1 MSRTPYLIAASAAS
15 LVAGAAIGATLLV
28 PSAVN
33 AAQDPT
39 TTTPVTSGSGTS
51 GSGASGTG
59 SSDAA
64 APTPPKDSW
73 VDGALKPLVDAG
85 TITQAQADA
94 VKDALSKA
102 RPAFPGGRKPEGRF
116 GGPLG
121 KDPAKVAAAI
131 GITEADLKAGLVAG
145 KTLAELATENGK
157 DPAAV
162 AQVIIDDVNA
172 RIDTALSAGRITQ
185 AQADQMKADAK
196 ARADDIVNGK
206 APLGPGR
213 PHRGEFGPDEFGPDD
228 FGPAPTPPTVTN

>member
-33 AAQDPT
+33 AAQDDPT
-39 TTTPVTSGSGTS
+39 TTVTVTS

-59 SSDAA
+59 SADAA
-64 APTPPKDSW
+64 TPTPPKDSW
-73 VDGALKPLVDAG
+73 VDGVLKPLVDAG

-121 KDPAKVAAAI
+121 KDPAKIAAAI

-172 RIDTALSAGRITQ
+172 RIDAALSAGRITQ

-213 PHRGEFGPDEFGPDD
+213 PHRGGFGPDEFGPDEFGP
-228 FGPAPTPPTVTN
+228 PPTPPTVTN

>member
-33 AAQDPT
+33 AAQDDPT
-39 TTTPVTSGSGTS
+39 TTTTIAP
-51 GSGASGTG
+51 GTG

-64 APTPPKDSW
+64 TPAPPKDSW

-102 RPAFPGGRKPEGRF
+102 RPAFPGGGKPEGRF

-121 KDPAKVAAAI
+121 KDPAKIAAAL

-145 KTLAELATENGK
+145 KTLAQLATENGK

-162 AQVIIDDVNA
+162 AQVIIDDINA
-172 RIDTALSAGRITQ
+172 RIDAALSAGRITQ

-196 ARADDIVNGK
+196 TRANDIMNGK

-213 PHRGEFGPDEFGPDD
+213 PHRGDGPGEFGPGEFGP
-228 FGPAPTPPTVTN
+228 PPTPPTVTN

>member
-33 AAQDPT
+33 AADDPT
-39 TTTPVTSGSGTS
+39 TTTVPS
-51 GSGASGTG
+51 ATG
-59 SSDAA
+59 SADAA
-64 APTPPKDSW
+64 TPVPPKDSW

-94 VKDALSKA
+94 VKDALSTA
-102 RPAFPGGRKPEGRF
+102 RPAFPGGGRKPEGRF

-121 KDPAKVAAAI
+121 KDPAKIAAAL
-131 GITEADLKAGLVAG
+131 GMTEAELKAGLVSG
-145 KTLAELATENGK
+145 KTLAQLATEHGK

-162 AQVIIDDVNA
+162 AQIIIDDVNA
-172 RIDTALSAGRITQ
+172 RIDAALSAGRIDQ

-213 PHRGEFGPDEFGPDD
+213 PHRGEFGPGGFGPPPV
-228 FGPAPTPPTVTN
+228 PAADPNATVTN

>member
-33 AAQDPT
+33 AADDPT
-39 TTTPVTSGSGTS
+39 TTVPS
-51 GSGASGTG
+51 ATG
-59 SSDAA
+59 SADAT

-121 KDPAKVAAAI
+121 KDPAKIAAAL
-131 GITEADLKAGLVAG
+131 GMTEADLKAGLMSG
-145 KTLAELATENGK
+145 KTLAQLATEHGK
-157 DPAAV
+157 DPAAI
-162 AQVIIDDVNA
+162 AQIIIDDVNA
-172 RIDTALSAGRITQ
+172 RIDAALSAGRITQ

-196 ARADDIVNGK
+196 AHADDIVNGK

-213 PHRGEFGPDEFGPDD
+213 PHRGEFGPGGFGPGEFGP
-228 FGPAPTPPTVTN
+228 PPTPADDPNTVTN

>member
-33 AAQDPT
+33 AADDPT
-39 TTTPVTSGSGTS
+39 TTTVPT
-51 GSGASGTG
+51 ATG
-59 SSDAA
+59 SADAA
-64 APTPPKDSW
+64 TPVPPKDSW

-102 RPAFPGGRKPEGRF
+102 RPAFPGGGRKPEGRF
-116 GGPLG
+116 GGP
-121 KDPAKVAAAI
+121 V
-131 GITEADLKAGLVAG
+131 
-145 KTLAELATENGK
+145 GK

-162 AQVIIDDVNA
+162 AQIIIDDVNA
-172 RIDTALSAGRITQ
+172 RIDAALSAGRIDQ

-213 PHRGEFGPDEFGPDD
+213 PHRGGWGPGGFGPPPV
-228 FGPAPTPPTVTN
+228 PAADPNATVTN

>member
-1 MSRTPYLIAASAAS
+1 LSRTPYLVAASGAS

-33 AAQDPT
+33 AAQGDT
-39 TTTPVTSGSGTS
+39 TATT
-51 GSGASGTG
+51 
-59 SSDAA
+59 A
-64 APTPPKDSW
+64 APSTEAPAPAAPNPGPNGSW

-102 RPAFPGGRKPEGRF
+102 KPAFPGGRKPGAPF
-116 GGPLG
+116 GGPVG
-121 KDPAKVAAAI
+121 KDPAKIAAAL
-131 GITEADLKAGLVAG
+131 GMTEADLKAGLESG
-145 KTLAELATENGK
+145 KTLAQLATEHGK

-172 RIDTALSAGRITQ
+172 RIDGALSNGRITQ

-206 APLGPGR
+206 APLRPGR
-213 PHRGEFGPDEFGPDD
+213 PHRGGWGPGEFGPPPV
-228 FGPAPTPPTVTN
+228 PAADPNATVTN

>member
-33 AAQDPT
+33 AAQGDT
-39 TTTPVTSGSGTS
+39 TTTTV
-51 GSGASGTG
+51 AAGTG

-64 APTPPKDSW
+64 APAPPKDSW

-94 VKDALSKA
+94 VKAALSKA
-102 RPAFPGGRKPEGRF
+102 RPAFPGGRRPEGRF

-121 KDPAKVAAAI
+121 KDPAKIAAAL
-131 GITEADLKAGLVAG
+131 GISEADLKAGLVAG
-145 KTLAELATENGK
+145 KTLAQLATEHGK
-157 DPAAV
+157 DPAAI

-172 RIDTALSAGRITQ
+172 RVDAALSAGRITQ

-196 ARADDIVNGK
+196 THANDIVNGQ

-213 PHRGEFGPDEFGPDD
+213 PHRGGFGPDEFGPGG
-228 FGPAPTPPTVTN
+228 FPAPTPPTTVTS

>member
-33 AAQDPT
+33 AAQGDT
-39 TTTPVTSGSGTS
+39 TSTT
-51 GSGASGTG
+51 
-59 SSDAA
+59 A
-64 APTPPKDSW
+64 APSSTEAPSNPAPKDSW

-94 VKDALSKA
+94 VKAALSKA
-102 RPAFPGGRKPEGRF
+102 RPAFPGGGKPDGPF
-116 GGPLG
+116 GGPIG
-121 KDPAKVAAAI
+121 KAPAKIAAAL
-131 GITEADLKAGLVAG
+131 GMTEADLKAGLAAG
-145 KTLAELATENGK
+145 KTLAQLATEHGK

-162 AQVIIDDVNA
+162 AQVIIDNVNA
-172 RIDTALSAGRITQ
+172 RIDAALSAGRITQ

-206 APLGPGR
+206 APLGRARRHPGGFR
-213 PHRGEFGPDEFGPDD
+213 GPGEFGLPPVP
-228 FGPAPTPPTVTN
+228 PAPGDTTTTVTS